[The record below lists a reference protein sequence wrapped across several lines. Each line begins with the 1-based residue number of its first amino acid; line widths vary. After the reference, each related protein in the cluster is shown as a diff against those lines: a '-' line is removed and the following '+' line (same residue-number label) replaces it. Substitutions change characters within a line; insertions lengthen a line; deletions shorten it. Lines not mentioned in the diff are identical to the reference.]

1 MTWLRGVP
9 LKKARNMTEESLF
22 PEDLLAV
29 MRRFD
34 QQTLPEIQTAF
45 AAAAAGTTKQEKQ
58 LFLEYLSTCAE
69 RAKTNND
76 PDALG
81 SLAAVFGDSNH
92 FDVAIPL
99 LEKACEID
107 TDQPLS
113 FRLTTRFK
121 LGYYYSQTE
130 RFPEALATYEQVI
143 EIWKNELETRSFS
156 DYLEDHISNFQ
167 LYNVLLHTVRTGIFH
182 AAGTIELNFLDAGD
196 QAAAEPYLDKAKE
209 YEKYLLRPTE
219 TPAAD
224 GPTLRL
230 N

>member
-45 AAAAAGTTKQEKQ
+45 AAAAAGT
-58 LFLEYLSTCAE
+58 
-69 RAKTNND
+69 AKKDVLWKYISDIAVNAKLGND

-167 LYNVLLHTVRTGIFH
+167 LYNVLLHTVRTSIFH
-182 AAGTIELNFLDAGD
+182 AAGTIALNFLEAGKEEE
-196 QAAAEPYLDKAKE
+196 ARPYLDKAKE

>member
-1 MTWLRGVP
+1 LINKLSLKFKP
-9 LKKARNMTEESLF
+9 LL
-22 PEDLLAV
+22 
-29 MRRFD
+29 
-34 QQTLPEIQTAF
+34 QQPQQALPNRKNSCF
-45 AAAAAGTTKQEKQ
+45 WK
-58 LFLEYLSTCAE
+58 YLSDLRRKE
-69 RAKTNND
+69 QRLNND

-196 QAAAEPYLDKAKE
+196 QAAARAIP
-209 YEKYLLRPTE
+209 R
-219 TPAAD
+219 
-224 GPTLRL
+224 
-230 N
+230 

>member
-45 AAAAAGTTKQEKQ
+45 AAAAAGTAKKNV
-58 LFLEYLSTCAE
+58 FWKYLSDIAE
-69 RAKTNND
+69 TQRLNND

-182 AAGTIELNFLDAGD
+182 AAGTIALNFLDAGD

>member
-1 MTWLRGVP
+1 
-9 LKKARNMTEESLF
+9 MTEKISF
-22 PEDLLAV
+22 PEGLV
-29 MRRFD
+29 EIMRRFD
-34 QQTLPEIQTAF
+34 QCPLPEIQTAF
-45 AAAAAGTTKQEKQ
+45 AAAAASTADEGEKNI
-58 LFLEYLSTCAE
+58 LNFLSNCAE
-69 RAKTNND
+69 QAKTS
-76 PDALG
+76 G
-81 SLAAVFGDSNH
+81 SPEAIGNLAAIFGGADH

-182 AAGTIELNFLDAGD
+182 AAGTIALNFLDAGD

>member
-1 MTWLRGVP
+1 M
-9 LKKARNMTEESLF
+9 EE
-22 PEDLLAV
+22 
-29 MRRFD
+29 R
-34 QQTLPEIQTAF
+34 
-45 AAAAAGTTKQEKQ
+45 K
-58 LFLEYLSTCAE
+58 
-69 RAKTNND
+69 
-76 PDALG
+76 
-81 SLAAVFGDSNH
+81 
-92 FDVAIPL
+92 
-99 LEKACEID
+99 
-107 TDQPLS
+107 
-113 FRLTTRFK
+113 
-121 LGYYYSQTE
+121 
-130 RFPEALATYEQVI
+130 
-143 EIWKNELETRSFS
+143 TRSFS